1 MEVKH
6 MQNEWVEIKLVR
18 LMETTPT
25 SAYRAWLEPEQL
37 KEWFMTSRRTNQE
50 IENHPV
56 EGGTYRIVNQRQ
68 GKRLEI
74 EGVYQTLVEDT
85 HIIQTIQMPEFSD
98 EADEIEVYFEERSPG
113 ITQMTFYYKGL
124 VPKERRLTNLE
135 YKQKK
140 KAYHDHTAHG
150 FELMFDTLQQELEA
164 QQDVN

>member
-18 LMETTPT
+18 LMKTTPT

-56 EGGTYRIVNQRQ
+56 EGGTYRIVDQRQ